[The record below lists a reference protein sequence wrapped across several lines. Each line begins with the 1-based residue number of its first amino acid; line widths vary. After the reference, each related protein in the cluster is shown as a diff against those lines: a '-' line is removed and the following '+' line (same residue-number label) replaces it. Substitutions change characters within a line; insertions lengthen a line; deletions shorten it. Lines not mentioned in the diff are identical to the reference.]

1 MNGEDRRTF
10 EMTGRTVNF
19 NEAHPNTDP
28 GHVVSAARL
37 KEVRARMEVLAAEQ
51 RTGLIA
57 VHTAALEKERI
68 RRETMATPI
77 AHVAE
82 IGGLAAKDHPEL
94 VGLFRFKP
102 SRDSLTAFLTAARTM
117 LAAAQEH
124 KEVLAPYGL
133 SEAMLELFGQL
144 VDQFEAAVKAGT
156 DARGQHMG
164 ATRELKVL
172 AKEARQIVRAMNA
185 RNRYRFKN
193 DQQTLG
199 AWIAASTVVAG
210 AVTGA
215 SEPAGSGSESEAG
228 RGASGAGGD
237 VRPAA

>member
-1 MNGEDRRTF
+1 
-10 EMTGRTVNF
+10 MTGRTVNF

-37 KEVRARMEVLAAEQ
+37 KEVRVRMQQLAAEQ

-57 VHTAALEKERI
+57 VHTAALEKQRI

-102 SRDSLTAFLTAARTM
+102 SKDSLSAFLTAARTM

-124 KEVLAPYGL
+124 KEALAPYGL
-133 SEAMLELFGQL
+133 SESMLELFGQL
-144 VDQFEAAVKAGT
+144 VDQFEVAVKVGT
-156 DARGQHMG
+156 DARGQHAG
-164 ATRELKVL
+164 ATRELRVL
-172 AKEARQIVRAMNA
+172 SKEARQIVRAMNA

-193 DQQTLG
+193 DQQALG

-210 AVTGA
+210 PAAG
-215 SEPAGSGSESEAG
+215 SEPGRPIAVPGSGSGETAGSGA
-228 RGASGAGGD
+228 D
-237 VRPAA
+237 LRPAA